1 MRLSHPPFFLQTL
14 RHPSCNGCYS
24 GEDTLL
30 SRNLRASINLQSHL
44 SLWSE
49 RIVYLTLVTISVF
62 ATIVVYR
69 IVSNSIRVCGVMK
82 LWWCWN
88 YSSIGPTSFAGRTPN
103 PRGKEEVGYQPP
115 GGWEVWAE
123 SVLLCVYIGNLRPT
137 QIMIFMVLKQ
147 LKQFILFYAAHTIT
161 ILLVISSDEHASL
174 SWWEVPERKSNSSH
188 RQFEPGL
195 SAQAQSATKLEVKFK
210 FKTVQKLLLV
220 FCQSTS

>member
-14 RHPSCNGCYS
+14 RHPSCNCCYS

-30 SRNLRASINLQSHL
+30 SRKLQASINPQSHL

-62 ATIVVYR
+62 ATIVVFR

-103 PRGKEEVGYQPP
+103 PRGKEEVATSLMVAGKYEQKAYCFVYIY
-115 GGWEVWAE
+115 GTF
-123 SVLLCVYIGNLRPT
+123 VLLRLW
-137 QIMIFMVLKQ
+137 
-147 LKQFILFYAAHTIT
+147 
-161 ILLVISSDEHASL
+161 SL
-174 SWWEVPERKSNSSH
+174 WFSSNSSNSFYSMLRIQSLFYLWFH
-188 RQFEPGL
+188 QMSMRLCLDERYRSVNRIL
-195 SAQAQSATKLEVKFK
+195 AIASASQDCQLKLNQPQS
-210 FKTVQKLLLV
+210 
-220 FCQSTS
+220 